1 MPTADPVV
9 VTAATL
15 RAWPLPAHGEDKEA
29 RGPLLVVGG
38 SRSTPGAVRLAGEAA
53 LRAGAGKLK
62 LATVAGTATALAVA
76 VPESSVHGLPETATG
91 DIDRSAADVVVE
103 LADGCDAVL
112 LGPGFVDVDGSVR
125 LLSEVLPRL
134 RGVVVLDALASAYVT
149 EDPERLRDLD
159 GSVVLTVNPNEL
171 ARTLGVDADSVTGE
185 PLTPTTELARRTG
198 AVVLCGGTSKTVVAP
213 DGRCWVVDVGGS
225 GLGVSGSGDVQSGIV
240 TGLCARG
247 ADPAQAAVW
256 GSHLHGR
263 AGERLAAGMGK
274 VGFFARELLPEIPQ
288 VLSELA

>member
-15 RAWPLPAHGEDKEA
+15 RAWPLPAPGSDKEA

-198 AVVLCGGTSKTVVAP
+198 AVVLCGGTGKTVVAP

>member
-1 MPTADPVV
+1 MPRADPVV
-9 VTAATL
+9 VTTATL
-15 RAWPLPAHGEDKEA
+15 RGWPLPAPGQDKEA

-53 LRAGAGKLK
+53 LRSGAGKLM
-62 LATVAGTATALAVA
+62 LATVGATATALAVA
-76 VPESSVHGLPETATG
+76 VPESAVHGLPETTAG
-91 DIDRSAADVVVE
+91 DIDQSAADVVVE

-112 LGPGFVDVDGSVR
+112 FGPGLVDVDGSVR
-125 LLSEVLPRL
+125 LLAEVLPRI
-134 RGVVVLDALASAYVT
+134 RCRVVLDALASAYVT
-149 EDPERLRDLD
+149 EGPERLHDLA
-159 GSVVLTVNPNEL
+159 GSVVLTVNPKEL
-171 ARTLGVDADSVTGE
+171 AHTLGVEAEPVEAD
-185 PLTPTTELARRTG
+185 PLEATSELARRTG
-198 AVVLCGGTSKTVVAP
+198 AVVLCGGAGKTVVAP
-213 DGRCWVVDVGGS
+213 DGRCWVVDVGGP

-263 AGERLAAGMGK
+263 AGERLAARTGT